1 MADSRTFLTMRAT
14 RFGEKVSVA
23 SAVSARCP
31 RIDCAT
37 RLSLRG
43 LVRMLRPTAL
53 ACTSESVRF
62 LAGLPIGGG
71 NLLLRL
77 AVAGVTMEGPG
88 RGELAEFV
96 TDHVFGDDHGDML
109 QAVIDAE
116 GEADE
121 LRQDGRA
128 ARPDLDHVLAARIA
142 CSFRLLQDEA
152 IDKWAFPNRTSHRLP
167 LHLPGVPRA
176 QNFSRRALVLS
187 RLSALGRLAPGRHR
201 MTAAFCAAFA
211 ATMGMID
218 RVHRRAAHRRAA
230 VAPDIPSGFG
240 ENLIHVVGIGDGADR
255 RLAFQ

>member
-14 RFGEKVSVA
+14 RLGEKVSVA

-43 LVRMLRPTAL
+43 LVRILRPTAL

-62 LAGLPIGGG
+62 FAGLPIIGC
-71 NLLLRL
+71 LLLRL

-96 TDHVFGDDHGDML
+96 TNHVFGDDHGDML

-121 LRQDGRA
+121 L
-128 ARPDLDHVLAARIA
+128 
-142 CSFRLLQDEA
+142 
-152 IDKWAFPNRTSHRLP
+152 
-167 LHLPGVPRA
+167 
-176 QNFSRRALVLS
+176 
-187 RLSALGRLAPGRHR
+187 
-201 MTAAFCAAFA
+201 
-211 ATMGMID
+211 
-218 RVHRRAAHRRAA
+218 
-230 VAPDIPSGFG
+230 
-240 ENLIHVVGIGDGADR
+240 
-255 RLAFQ
+255 